1 MLLIHRV
8 RLSEPRPIDCRDPEE
23 ELEPLY
29 ESVVAPHRPAREQR
43 TRIDGEIRKCLNSLA
58 EKFEVRQ
65 TLPGFGGRCVTVLR
79 AYQGVRG
86 WVVIEG
92 VNLATSQAE
101 IQADATV
108 SRLLRLRSGLDGH
121 CGILVGYLAS
131 PEGIN
136 GESVLLKWL
145 EEQTGA
151 LTFDLMKQRR

>member
-1 MLLIHRV
+1 M
-8 RLSEPRPIDCRDPEE
+8 
-23 ELEPLY
+23 
-29 ESVVAPHRPAREQR
+29 
-43 TRIDGEIRKCLNSLA
+43 
-58 EKFEVRQ
+58 
-65 TLPGFGGRCVTVLR
+65 
-79 AYQGVRG
+79 
-86 WVVIEG
+86 IEG

-151 LTFDLMKQRR
+151 LTFDLMKQRADFHTEADRMVAAADGQESMFP